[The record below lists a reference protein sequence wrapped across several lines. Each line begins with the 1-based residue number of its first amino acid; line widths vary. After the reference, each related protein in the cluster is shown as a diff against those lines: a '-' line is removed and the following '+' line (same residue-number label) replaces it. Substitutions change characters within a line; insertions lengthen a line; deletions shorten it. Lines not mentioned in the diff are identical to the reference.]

1 MNKRKLLQIERRIKM
16 LKSELAEIG
25 NMRPGSLTKQYR
37 VPADKTG
44 AYYQLSYTLDMK
56 SRTEY
61 VKKGYVKKIR
71 SEIERYKK
79 FKSLNEEWVKLSIE
93 RSKIE
98 MKLGNV
104 L

>member
-71 SEIERYKK
+71 SEKER
-79 FKSLNEEWVKLSIE
+79 FRSLRV
-93 RSKIE
+93 
-98 MKLGNV
+98 
-104 L
+104 